1 MRKHPKGVVVSLIIF
16 LDLKNRI
23 LVYSSVEDEEEEVRN
38 ET

>member
-1 MRKHPKGVVVSLIIF
+1 VVSLIIF

>member
-1 MRKHPKGVVVSLIIF
+1 MRKLPREVVVFLIIS

-23 LVYSSVEDEEEEVRN
+23 LVYSSVEDEEEEVKN